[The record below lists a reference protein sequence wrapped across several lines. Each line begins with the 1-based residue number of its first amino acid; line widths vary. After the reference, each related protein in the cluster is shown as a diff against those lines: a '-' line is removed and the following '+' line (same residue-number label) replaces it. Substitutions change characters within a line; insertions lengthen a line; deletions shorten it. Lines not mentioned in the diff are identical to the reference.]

1 MAIFALGVGA
11 GLVGMACHYLLE
23 LVQLVAFGSDASN
36 LWKQYD
42 QAGGLRRFL
51 ALGLTGLLA
60 AVFWFELQRR
70 YKILSIKQQMN
81 LVGEGEPKIRL
92 QIAHAAAQVAIVG
105 AGASVGK
112 EGAPRE
118 VGALIG
124 GRLSKWLD
132 LMKKDRKLLIAC
144 GAGAGLAAV
153 YQVPFA
159 SSLFVLETLGIAW
172 TSRNVLLILI
182 SCYLADFLAQP
193 LVGNAPLYQ
202 MASLSWTAGSFLQA
216 LLLATVVTPLA
227 MGFAWLTKRASQNR
241 TKDRKILWVLPIV
254 FLTLAVVAIDFPIFM
269 GNGQV
274 MAQLLL
280 SEQSLPALP
289 LVLILKGLFVYLLL
303 RNGAYGGTLTPSFAL
318 GIGAGYLVTVIAN
331 RLGFAFSPSMGML
344 LGASVFLGTTLK
356 APLTGATLVLGFT
369 GQPLLL
375 SLPLLLASFSA
386 QWLSR
391 ILDKIRE
398 KAIKPLL
405 QNRRRE

>member
-1 MAIFALGVGA
+1 MDSKVQVLPYWLRVLSATLVLGVGS
-11 GLVGMACHYLLE
+11 GLVGIACHYLLE
-23 LVQLVAFGSDASN
+23 GIQLLAFGGEDHDLLKLFESASDF
-36 LWKQYD
+36 
-42 QAGGLRRFL
+42 RRFL
-51 ALGLTGLLA
+51 VLCLTGFLA
-60 AVFWFELQRR
+60 AGFWYLLQSRHQ
-70 YKILSIKQQMN
+70 IFSIKKQME
-81 LVGEGEPKIRL
+81 LADRVRPDAFVHL
-92 QIAHAAAQVAIVG
+92 SHAIMQVAIVG

-118 VGALIG
+118 VGALLG
-124 GRLSKWLD
+124 GRLSRFLRLSLSD
-132 LMKKDRKLLIAC
+132 QRLLIAC

-202 MASLSWTAGSFLQA
+202 MASLSGTAGSFLQA
-216 LLLATVVTPLA
+216 LLLAAVVTPLA
-227 MGFAWLTKRASQNR
+227 MGFAWLTKRASKNR
-241 TKDRKILWVLPIV
+241 IKDRRILWGLPIA
-254 FLTLAVVAIDFPIFM
+254 FLALAVVAIYFPIFM

-274 MAQLLL
+274 MAQWLL

-344 LGASVFLGTTLK
+344 LGASVFLG
-356 APLTGATLVLGFT
+356 
-369 GQPLLL
+369 
-375 SLPLLLASFSA
+375 
-386 QWLSR
+386 
-391 ILDKIRE
+391 
-398 KAIKPLL
+398 
-405 QNRRRE
+405 